1 MKKVLFSLVAML
13 LLSVSGIAQT
23 PTWTKITSPSELV
36 AGTSYLIVGYDEA
49 LGYCAMSYQKS
60 NNRHA
65 IPVTENGGSITLL
78 PASDASSETD
88 AHQFVLMGSAGAWNF
103 YDPLKE
109 GYLYAA
115 SSSGNQLKTQTNN
128 NANGEWSIEFNDD
141 GTAVVTA
148 QGENTR
154 NIMRFN
160 ENSSNGTPLF
170 SCYNSNSSINVPVS
184 LYKAGGGTVEPDP
197 EPSNYP
203 TNFTAT
209 VNELSVTLTWTDAT
223 GGQLPA
229 KYLVIGSTGNITV
242 PTDGTPVQD
251 GELVKN
257 VNYGVQTVTF
267 SGLQSNTIYHFAIF
281 PYTNNSTN
289 INYKTDGCYP
299 TANAITESIDY
310 MLFEDFNDGLGV
322 FTAYN
327 AYGDQEWHQG
337 TNQGVTFANMNGYA
351 AGASNQNEDWL
362 IGYVPPI
369 FDMNFTAINLE
380 FRTAMKFDGDPLRVA
395 VSGNYNL
402 NSDPSDYDWIDITDA
417 FNYSSGNYE
426 WVESGK
432 VNIIDK
438 VGGFS
443 GINGWY
449 VAFIYTSNNESASSW
464 EIDYVKVTEEH
475 SASVTENDSPVIGL
489 YPNPAREQVSFM
501 LDDDAEVSIFDMT
514 GRKVSETNV
523 AAGQAQLNVSE
534 LENGVYFVNFRFA
547 NGTTTISKFV
557 KF

>member
-310 MLFEDFNDGLGV
+310 MLFEDFTDGR
-322 FTAYN
+322 
-327 AYGDQEWHQG
+327 
-337 TNQGVTFANMNGYA
+337 
-351 AGASNQNEDWL
+351 GA
-362 IGYVPPI
+362 
-369 FDMNFTAINLE
+369 
-380 FRTAMKFDGDPLRVA
+380 
-395 VSGNYNL
+395 
-402 NSDPSDYDWIDITDA
+402 
-417 FNYSSGNYE
+417 
-426 WVESGK
+426 
-432 VNIIDK
+432 
-438 VGGFS
+438 
-443 GINGWY
+443 
-449 VAFIYTSNNESASSW
+449 
-464 EIDYVKVTEEH
+464 
-475 SASVTENDSPVIGL
+475 
-489 YPNPAREQVSFM
+489 
-501 LDDDAEVSIFDMT
+501 
-514 GRKVSETNV
+514 
-523 AAGQAQLNVSE
+523 
-534 LENGVYFVNFRFA
+534 
-547 NGTTTISKFV
+547 
-557 KF
+557 

>member
-1 MKKVLFSLVAML
+1 
-13 LLSVSGIAQT
+13 
-23 PTWTKITSPSELV
+23 
-36 AGTSYLIVGYDEA
+36 
-49 LGYCAMSYQKS
+49 
-60 NNRHA
+60 
-65 IPVTENGGSITLL
+65 
-78 PASDASSETD
+78 
-88 AHQFVLMGSAGAWNF
+88 
-103 YDPLKE
+103 
-109 GYLYAA
+109 
-115 SSSGNQLKTQTNN
+115 
-128 NANGEWSIEFNDD
+128 
-141 GTAVVTA
+141 
-148 QGENTR
+148 
-154 NIMRFN
+154 
-160 ENSSNGTPLF
+160 
-170 SCYNSNSSINVPVS
+170 
-184 LYKAGGGTVEPDP
+184 
-197 EPSNYP
+197 
-203 TNFTAT
+203 
-209 VNELSVTLTWTDAT
+209 
-223 GGQLPA
+223 
-229 KYLVIGSTGNITV
+229 
-242 PTDGTPVQD
+242 
-251 GELVKN
+251 
-257 VNYGVQTVTF
+257 
-267 SGLQSNTIYHFAIF
+267 
-281 PYTNNSTN
+281 
-289 INYKTDGCYP
+289 
-299 TANAITESIDY
+299 
-310 MLFEDFNDGLGV
+310 
-322 FTAYN
+322 
-327 AYGDQEWHQG
+327 
-337 TNQGVTFANMNGYA
+337 MNGYA